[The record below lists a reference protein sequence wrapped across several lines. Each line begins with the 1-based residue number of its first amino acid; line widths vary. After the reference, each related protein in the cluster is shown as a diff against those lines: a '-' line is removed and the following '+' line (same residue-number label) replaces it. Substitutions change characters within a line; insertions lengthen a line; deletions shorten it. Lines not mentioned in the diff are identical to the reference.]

1 MKKFS
6 FMSLMAAALV
16 SLSASATDYQLIGG
30 FNGWATTD
38 ESSKF
43 TDKGDGTYVLE
54 YKGTVTT
61 DFKIKS
67 WEKEWNN
74 AEIYGAP
81 TADAVLK
88 VGESFTLLN
97 GTASQ
102 NINTEGGLSLTNPK
116 FTFNPTAL
124 TLLVEAGTAEAV
136 ITYDIWGN
144 FDGGTAWSGVALT
157 ETDGVWSA
165 SNVEFKAGAQF
176 GIREL
181 ADGAQKTWIAA
192 TSAMT
197 VTETTTVDMQ
207 VNGTNLKINAGT
219 YDFSFNPAELKLAIT
234 KVNGG
239 GGDEPDPTPEYKDLY
254 LVGAQFGWDFASTE
268 AYKFERNE
276 NVYTITVDAGMV
288 GGATEKNWKIWDGTW
303 NYNFGCG
310 AEQPVAAVEY
320 DTWFDGGNFT
330 FTTEPNVKTTIT
342 LTLVKGSDVKDSS
355 IPSKL
360 LIDVPSAVENIEA
373 VEEGDVRFFNL
384 QGVEVSE
391 PANGVFVR
399 VANGKATKVVK

>member
-1 MKKFS
+1 
-6 FMSLMAAALV
+6 MSLMAAALV
-16 SLSASATDYQLIGG
+16 SFSASATDFQLIGG
-30 FNGWATTD
+30 FNSWNTLD
-38 ESSKF
+38 ETSKF

-54 YKGTVTT
+54 YKGIVASG
-61 DFKIKS
+61 FKIKS
-67 WEKEWNN
+67 WGKEWDDTEN
-74 AEIYGAP
+74 YGAP

-88 VGESFTLLN
+88 VGESLTLLN
-97 GTASQ
+97 GQGSK
-102 NINTEGGLSLTNPK
+102 NINTEGGVSLTNPK

-136 ITYDIWGN
+136 ISYDIWGN
-144 FDGGTAWSGVALT
+144 LDGGEYWASTKLT

-165 SNVEFKAGAQF
+165 SNVEVKEGANF

-181 ADGAQKTWIAA
+181 SDGSQSNWFAA
-192 TSAMT
+192 TSA
-197 VTETTTVDMQ
+197 VTISETTTVDMK
-207 VNGTNLKINAGT
+207 VDGTNLKIEAGT
-219 YDFSFNPAELKLAIT
+219 YDFSFNPSELKLAIT
-234 KVNGG
+234 KVSGG
-239 GGDEPDPTPEYKDLY
+239 GGDEPIIPDPEYKDLY

-303 NYNFGCG
+303 DYNFGCG
-310 AEQPVAAVEY
+310 EEQPVAGVEY
-320 DTWFDGGNFT
+320 ETWFDGGDFT
-330 FTTEPNVKTTIT
+330 FSTEPNVKTTIT
-342 LTLVKGSDVKDSS
+342 FTLVKGSDEKNSS

-360 LIDVPSAVENIEA
+360 LIDVPNSVENIEA
-373 VEEGDVRFFNL
+373 VEEGTVRYFNL

>member
-1 MKKFS
+1 
-6 FMSLMAAALV
+6 MAAALV
-16 SLSASATDYQLIGG
+16 SFSASATDFQLIGG
-30 FNGWATTD
+30 FNSWNTLD
-38 ESSKF
+38 ETSKF

-54 YKGTVTT
+54 YKGIVASG
-61 DFKIKS
+61 FKIKS
-67 WEKEWNN
+67 WGKEWDDTEN
-74 AEIYGAP
+74 YGAP

-88 VGESFTLLN
+88 VGESLTLLN
-97 GTASQ
+97 GQGSK
-102 NINTEGGLSLTNPK
+102 NINTEGGVSLTNPK

-136 ITYDIWGN
+136 ISYDIWGN
-144 FDGGTAWSGVALT
+144 LDGEDWASTKLT

-165 SNVEFKAGAQF
+165 SNVEVKEGANF

-181 ADGAQKTWIAA
+181 SDGSQSNWFAA
-192 TSAMT
+192 TSA
-197 VTETTTVDMQ
+197 VTISETTTVDMK
-207 VNGTNLKINAGT
+207 VDGTNLKIEAGT
-219 YDFSFNPAELKLAIT
+219 YDFSFNPSELKLAIT
-234 KVNGG
+234 KVSGG
-239 GGDEPDPTPEYKDLY
+239 GGDEPIIPDPEYKDLY

-303 NYNFGCG
+303 DYNFGCG
-310 AEQPVAAVEY
+310 KEQPVAGVDYE
-320 DTWFDGGNFT
+320 TWFDGGNFT
-330 FTTEPNVKTTIT
+330 FSTEPNVKTTIT
-342 LTLVKGSDVKDSS
+342 FTLVKGSDEKNSS

-360 LIDVPSAVENIEA
+360 LIDVPNSVENIEA
-373 VEEGDVRFFNL
+373 VEEGTVRYFNL

>member
-1 MKKFS
+1 
-6 FMSLMAAALV
+6 MAAALV
-16 SLSASATDYQLIGG
+16 SFSASATDFQLIGG
-30 FNGWATTD
+30 FNSWNTLD
-38 ESSKF
+38 ETSKF

-54 YKGTVTT
+54 YKGIVASG
-61 DFKIKS
+61 FKIKS
-67 WEKEWNN
+67 WGKEWDDTEN
-74 AEIYGAP
+74 YGAP

-88 VGESFTLLN
+88 VGESLTLLN
-97 GTASQ
+97 GQGSK
-102 NINTEGGLSLTNPK
+102 NINTEGGVSLTNPK

-136 ITYDIWGN
+136 ISYDIWGN
-144 FDGGTAWSGVALT
+144 LDGGEVWASTKLT

-165 SNVEFKAGAQF
+165 SNVEVKEGANF
-176 GIREL
+176 GIRKL
-181 ADGAQKTWIAA
+181 SDGSQSNWFAA
-192 TSAMT
+192 TSA
-197 VTETTTVDMQ
+197 VTISETTTVDMK
-207 VNGTNLKINAGT
+207 VDGTNLKIEAGT
-219 YDFSFNPAELKLAIT
+219 YDFSFNPSELKLAIT
-234 KVNGG
+234 KVSGG
-239 GGDEPDPTPEYKDLY
+239 GGDEPIIPDPEYKDLY

-303 NYNFGCG
+303 DYNFGCG
-310 AEQPVAAVEY
+310 EEQPVAGVEY
-320 DTWFDGGNFT
+320 ETWFDGGNFT
-330 FTTEPNVKTTIT
+330 FSTEPNVKTTIT
-342 LTLVKGSDVKDSS
+342 FTLVKGSDEKNSS

-360 LIDVPSAVENIEA
+360 LIDVPNSVENIEA
-373 VEEGDVRFFNL
+373 VEEGTVRYFNL

>member
-1 MKKFS
+1 
-6 FMSLMAAALV
+6 MSLMAAALV

-30 FNGWATTD
+30 FNSWNTTD

-61 DFKIKS
+61 GFKIKS
-67 WEKEWNN
+67 WEQKWND
-74 AEIYGAP
+74 AENYGAP

-97 GTASQ
+97 GTAGQ

-144 FDGGTAWSGVALT
+144 FDGGTDWSGVALT

-207 VNGTNLKINAGT
+207 VNGTKLKINAGT
-219 YDFSFNPAELKLAIT
+219 YDFSFNPTELKLAIT

-239 GGDEPDPTPEYKDLY
+239 GGDEPDPTPTPEYKDLY
-254 LVGAQFGWDFASTE
+254 LVGAQFGWSFEESE
-268 AYKFERNE
+268 VYKFERNE
-276 NVYTITVDAGMV
+276 NVYTITVNAGMT
-288 GGATEKNWKIWDGTW
+288 GEKWKIWDGTW
-303 NYNFGCG
+303 DYNFGCG
-310 AEQPVAAVEY
+310 AEQPVAGVEY

-330 FTTEPNVKTTIT
+330 FTTEPNVKTVIT
-342 LTLVKGSDVKDSS
+342 FTYVKGSDVKEDG

-360 LIDVPSAVENIEA
+360 LIDVPNSVENIEA

>member
-1 MKKFS
+1 
-6 FMSLMAAALV
+6 MAAALV
-16 SLSASATDYQLIGG
+16 SFSASATDFQLIGG
-30 FNGWATTD
+30 FNSWSTLD
-38 ESSKF
+38 ETSKF

-54 YKGTVTT
+54 YKGIVASG
-61 DFKIKS
+61 FKIKS
-67 WEKEWNN
+67 WGKEWDNTEN
-74 AEIYGAP
+74 YGAP

-88 VGESFTLLN
+88 VGESLTLLN
-97 GTASQ
+97 GQGSK
-102 NINTEGGLSLTNPK
+102 NINTEGGVSLTNPK

-136 ITYDIWGN
+136 ISYDIWGN
-144 FDGGTAWSGVALT
+144 LDGEDWASTKLT

-165 SNVEFKAGAQF
+165 SNVEVKEGANF
-176 GIREL
+176 GIRKL
-181 ADGAQKTWIAA
+181 SDGSQSNWFAA
-192 TSAMT
+192 TSA
-197 VTETTTVDMQ
+197 VTISETTTVDMK
-207 VNGTNLKINAGT
+207 VDGTNLKIEAGT
-219 YDFSFNPAELKLAIT
+219 YDFSFNPSELKLAIT
-234 KVNGG
+234 KVSGG
-239 GGDEPDPTPEYKDLY
+239 GGDEPIIPDPEYKDLY

-303 NYNFGCG
+303 DYNFGCG
-310 AEQPVAAVEY
+310 KEQPVAGVEY
-320 DTWFDGGNFT
+320 ETWFDGGNFT
-330 FTTEPNVKTTIT
+330 FSTEPNVKTTIT
-342 LTLVKGSDVKDSS
+342 FTLVKGSDEKNSS

-360 LIDVPSAVENIEA
+360 LIDVPNSVENIEA
-373 VEEGDVRFFNL
+373 VEEGTVRYFNL